1 MGRWLLVIFGA
12 LLVLVGVVWTL
23 QGLGYL
29 AGSVMTGVTL
39 WAIIGPIVALVGLVL
54 LVMGARRLRTPG
66 SGFRTRPRGQRSWW
80 TRQTDEEEPCQTSWQ
95 ASESPCWPPTGS
107 RRSSTPHRGRPW
119 RTRALGWS

>member
-54 LVMGARRLRTPG
+54 LVMGARRLRTP
-66 SGFRTRPRGQRSWW
+66 R
-80 TRQTDEEEPCQTSWQ
+80 
-95 ASESPCWPPTGS
+95 
-107 RRSSTPHRGRPW
+107 
-119 RTRALGWS
+119 

>member
-1 MGRWLLVIFGA
+1 LRSPAPLDCARRRGSIALAGPTDHDGPMGRWLLVIFGA

-54 LVMGARRLRTPG
+54 LVMGARRLRTP
-66 SGFRTRPRGQRSWW
+66 R
-80 TRQTDEEEPCQTSWQ
+80 
-95 ASESPCWPPTGS
+95 
-107 RRSSTPHRGRPW
+107 
-119 RTRALGWS
+119 